1 MNRTDINIFLT
12 NPDLVANASRED
24 LRRLVE
30 TYPYCEALHWIYLR
44 ALYIVDDAM
53 FDEELML
60 RGMHISNRRLFYN
73 YLTYQEKTD
82 LNSPP
87 VLGGVPEEGRGSQ
100 FSILTSQLS
109 TPDYFALEQNQAQKQ
124 SLQEL
129 AAQLK
134 AARLA
139 RQTNTQQKTR
149 DTKYEMQDTKSETK
163 RSDKSDYSTAQ
174 TSTTN
179 QTNNT
184 KFTTLNSKLST
195 KNTEE
200 EAKKLIKEQKYSEA
214 IEILRAISL
223 NNPKKSANFAL
234 QIKFLETIINN
245 HNKK

>member
-1 MNRTDINIFLT
+1 MNRTDINNFLT
-12 NPDLVANASRED
+12 NPDLVANASKEE

-30 TYPYCEALHWIYLR
+30 TYPYCEALHWMYLR
-44 ALYIVDDAM
+44 ALYIADDAM

-60 RGMHISNRRLFYN
+60 HGMHISNRRLFYH
-73 YLTYQEKTD
+73 YLTYQKETD

-87 VLGGVPEEGRGSQ
+87 VLGDVPEGEGISQ
-100 FSILTSQLS
+100 FSILNSQLS

-124 SLQEL
+124 SLQQL

-139 RQTNTQQKTR
+139 RQKQKNEEL
-149 DTKYEMQDTKSETK
+149 EMRNEELKKIEVANKQIPEIKPL
-163 RSDKSDYSTAQ
+163 Q
-174 TSTTN
+174 
-179 QTNNT
+179 
-184 KFTTLNSKLST
+184 
-195 KNTEE
+195 TEE
-200 EAKKLIKEQKYSEA
+200 NAKKLIKEQKYLEA

-245 HNKK
+245 HNKN